1 MAARNHDHERG
12 VRQPSFGVRPFRTE
26 RRSPAEARSM
36 AGAAWPREFWHAST
50 RSSDTG
56 EHRASCISSTT
67 GSSMIS
73 LWRPPTSPPWRG
85 PCERPRGAGSIL
97 ALVRMEAATACGRWG
112 AIPIARCG
120 ARPRLGRLGAS
131 PRNPSCGAISCK
143 GKQPRRPRSSP
154 GPVRSRRV
162 RRHGRPG
169 PAQAAAGP
177 LLPRPLPAAC
187 RG

>member
-1 MAARNHDHERG
+1 MNVEFVNPVLVFGLFAPSDAPQPKPGQWRG
-12 VRQPSFGVRPFRTE
+12 RLG
-26 RRSPAEARSM
+26 
-36 AGAAWPREFWHAST
+36 PREFWHAST

-143 GKQPRRPRSSP
+143 GKQP
-154 GPVRSRRV
+154 
-162 RRHGRPG
+162 
-169 PAQAAAGP
+169 
-177 LLPRPLPAAC
+177 
-187 RG
+187 